1 MRSLPFY
8 PLMVV
13 LLVGLG
19 GYLGCDPNNIE
30 IPAGLSPTANVD
42 SSIPAG
48 APAVPNQASS
58 TIVPRTQTTIVI
70 GSFNMQRLGPS
81 KLGDPWVMDKFAEII
96 RQFDVI
102 GLQEITSSDQTT
114 LPRLVQLINQNG
126 SRYSYAI
133 SPRIGRASTGYY
145 EQYAYVFDTTR
156 IQGGPD
162 FCYVVNDDADVLHR
176 EPFVG
181 RFQTITNAGQP
192 FRFTLINIHTDP
204 GEVKQELDVLADV
217 YKSVRQYEYPEDDII
232 LLGDLN
238 ADPSKLQ
245 LLGKIPDLIPLIQKI
260 PTNTRQSKTLDNFL
274 ADRQLTRE
282 FTGRAGVINL
292 EQMFRI
298 QLRDAERISDHLPI
312 WAEFSIFEQPNQ
324 SVMAGASGSGMV
336 R

>member
-1 MRSLPFY
+1 MRSIPFY

-19 GYLGCDPNNIE
+19 GYLGCDPNNSE
-30 IPAGLSPTANVD
+30 IPGGLSPTANV
-42 SSIPAG
+42 AG
-48 APAVPNQASS
+48 NLAPGAVAPVQAS
-58 TIVPRTQTTIVI
+58 TIIAPRTQNTVVI

-81 KLGDPWVMDKFAEII
+81 KLADAWTMDKFAEII

-102 GLQEITSSDQTT
+102 GLQEITSTDQTT
-114 LPRLVQLINQNG
+114 LPKLVQLINQNG
-126 SRYSYAI
+126 SQYSYTL
-133 SPRIGRASTGYY
+133 SPRIGREATGYF

-156 IQGGPD
+156 IQGGAE
-162 FCYVVNDDADVLHR
+162 FCYVVSDEADVLHR

-181 RFQTITNAGQP
+181 RFQSIANAAQP

-204 GEVKQELDVLADV
+204 DEIKYELDVLADV

-238 ADPSKLQ
+238 ADPARLQ
-245 LLGKIPDLIPLIQKI
+245 LLGAIPDVVPLINVA
-260 PTNTRQSKTLDNFL
+260 TNTRQNKTLDNFL
-274 ADRQLTRE
+274 ADKQLTRE
-282 FTGRAGVINL
+282 FTGRSGAINL

-312 WAEFSIFEQPNQ
+312 WAEFSAFEQLNQ
-324 SVMAGASGSGMV
+324 NVMAGANSSGVV